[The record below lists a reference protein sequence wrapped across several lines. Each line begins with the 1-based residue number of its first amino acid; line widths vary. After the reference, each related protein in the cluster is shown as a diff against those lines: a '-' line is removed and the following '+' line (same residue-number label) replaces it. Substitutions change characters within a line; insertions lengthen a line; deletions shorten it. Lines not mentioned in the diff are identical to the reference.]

1 MIHLI
6 KECATP
12 KQINEMLESLE
23 TYIKLAVDIQQGI
36 LSGGGEFHA
45 DCEAILIEN
54 GSLQKDIW
62 GANWIP
68 DTQQVEFEALINIRP
83 KQNNLSMKIQ
93 NQDIRFKIKNII
105 QQLLG
110 GRQ

>member
-1 MIHLI
+1 
-6 KECATP
+6 
-12 KQINEMLESLE
+12 MLESHE
-23 TYIKLAVDIQQGI
+23 IYIELAVDIQQGI
-36 LSGGGEFHA
+36 LVGGGEFHA
-45 DCEAILIEN
+45 DCEAILLEN
-54 GSLQKDIW
+54 GRLQKDIW

-110 GRQ
+110 GDNEEY